1 MLSTEDAD
9 HPALRRQFL
18 SRADSALTQL
28 DALLA
33 ELQSSLA
40 ALRSANKPLGPDTPA
55 ETAAAESRL
64 RELLEKLKPDCAYL
78 DQGAWILDVAPGS
91 PSLIENTRAALASE
105 RDTLAKQAKVSTET
119 LEACLQRCYQLQDLL
134 ADVGVSQEMRI
145 DIGKTLPSLTP
156 SGTQDINAMDES

>member
-40 ALRSANKPLGPDTPA
+40 AVRSANKSLGPDTPA

-78 DQGAWILDVAPGS
+78 DQGAWILDV
-91 PSLIENTRAALASE
+91 
-105 RDTLAKQAKVSTET
+105 
-119 LEACLQRCYQLQDLL
+119 LQDLL

>member
-40 ALRSANKPLGPDTPA
+40 ALRSANKPVGPDTPA

-64 RELLEKLKPDCAYL
+64 SELLEKLKPDCAYL
-78 DQGAWILDVAPGS
+78 DQGSWILDVTPGT
-91 PSLIENTRAALASE
+91 PTLIENTRAALASE
-105 RDTLAKQAKVSTET
+105 RDTLAKAKVSTET

-134 ADVGVSQEMRI
+134 ADVGVSQEMRM
-145 DIGKTLPSLTP
+145 DVSKTLPSLTP